1 MGIRKFTFRALLLVA
16 AGLVVLS
23 AAGCGAAQKAVSDG
37 GAQTP
42 QTAVA
47 STVSAPS
54 TEAPTTES
62 TTPTTE
68 PAPTTT
74 TTEGMTEANWTLEVS
89 DTQTAKI
96 NGYDF
101 TCTLSIMAIKL
112 GGTDGLGT
120 YRGIVTFD
128 YEYNME
134 QGNISGNAKGSGQ
147 EIDAIIEVV
156 KFDADTYTGG
166 DPLAPLSAFDGMSI
180 GSLSLKGSGVS
191 NEQAGGATWST
202 GETKT
207 ITTPYKLTVEG
218 GQVQIILTGI
228 APGTVFQG
236 MITGT
241 PI

>member
-1 MGIRKFTFRALLLVA
+1 MGIKKYTFRALLLFA

-23 AAGCGAAQKAVSDG
+23 AAGCGAAQKAASDSG
-37 GAQTP
+37 GQTP

-47 STVSAPS
+47 STVSEPT

-62 TTPTTE
+62 TSPTTE

-74 TTEGMTEANWTLEVS
+74 TTEGATEANWTLEVS

-96 NGYDF
+96 SGYDF
-101 TCTLSIMAIKL
+101 TCTLSIMAVKL
-112 GGTDGLGT
+112 GGTSDLGT
-120 YRGIVTFD
+120 YRGTVTFD
-128 YEYNME
+128 YEYNMK

-147 EIDAIIEVV
+147 QVDAVIEVV
-156 KFDADTYTGG
+156 AYDVEKYAAG
-166 DPLAPLSAFDGMSI
+166 DPLAPLTEFDGMAL
-180 GSLSLKGSGVS
+180 GSLILKGSGVS

-202 GETKT
+202 GESRT
-207 ITTPYKLTVEG
+207 INTPYKLTVEG

-228 APGTVFQG
+228 APGTAFQG